1 MNNYKVF
8 IERILNESPEFM
20 VLEKDN
26 EKYLLFDR
34 FVTSLNEGA
43 MPWLFKVYLENN
55 YGILKEEKITNK
67 IKEKYIHM
75 ELKIENINGNMF
87 FNKELMYVIIKE
99 LQEHNQII
107 FDEDSLVFRLK

>member
-8 IERILNESPEFM
+8 IEKILNESPEFM

-55 YGILKEEKITNK
+55 YGILIEEKITNK
-67 IKEKYIHM
+67 IKEKYRYM

-107 FDEDSLVFRLK
+107 FDEDNLVFRLK

>member
-8 IERILNESPEFM
+8 IEKILNESPEFM
-20 VLEKDN
+20 ILEKDN

-55 YGILKEEKITNK
+55 YGILIEEKITNK
-67 IKEKYIHM
+67 IKEKYRYM

-107 FDEDSLVFRLK
+107 FDEDNLVFRLK

>member
-8 IERILNESPEFM
+8 IEKILNESPEFM
-20 VLEKDN
+20 ILEKDN

-55 YGILKEEKITNK
+55 YEILIEEKITNK
-67 IKEKYIHM
+67 IKEKYRHM
-75 ELKIENINGNMF
+75 KLKIENINGNMF
-87 FNKELMYVIIKE
+87 FNKELMYVILKE

-107 FDEDSLVFRLK
+107 FDENNLVFRLK